1 MEKRCIPLEAD
12 EDAPLF
18 KTYTHLFFVVAS
30 LGMYNRSMETTTP
43 GWGAPQ
49 PPKNLPTGEGEVP
62 LAPAP
67 QPKVEVRTMGS
78 DLRSIG
84 EQGGGE
90 PRPYVPKPAAPLSA
104 FPPSTPGSA
113 PSPFIKP
120 AIPFTP
126 PKMGTAG
133 LPAQAGVPPKPPVPS
148 GAPKP
153 ISPAPGGTPKSKRGI
168 FLGILSFFVVVG
180 LAAVGYFF
188 IYPMFAGT
196 SAEPVAAPAPVVEV
210 PPAPPQEE
218 PPVIPPVPAEVIAG
232 IDTHTSLFTIPA
244 DIRTE
249 ATPAPV
255 SVDGLR
261 AALPFDRAAVP
272 LFREVTIKTAE
283 GKVIAFGELAK
294 RLVPGFF
301 TPELLGSFADD
312 ATYLTYAAA
321 DGTWFGFAVPLKS
334 GVDLG
339 AMQGKIGA
347 LQHDP
352 DNRNFFLADPGAEG
366 VWRDGS
372 IKGHPASLVDFATP
386 GATLGYTWLGRTF
399 LLTTNAAA
407 GEETARR
414 LGF

>member
-1 MEKRCIPLEAD
+1 M
-12 EDAPLF
+12 
-18 KTYTHLFFVVAS
+18 
-30 LGMYNRSMETTTP
+30 
-43 GWGAPQ
+43 
-49 PPKNLPTGEGEVP
+49 
-62 LAPAP
+62 
-67 QPKVEVRTMGS
+67 
-78 DLRSIG
+78 
-84 EQGGGE
+84 
-90 PRPYVPKPAAPLSA
+90 
-104 FPPSTPGSA
+104 
-113 PSPFIKP
+113 
-120 AIPFTP
+120 
-126 PKMGTAG
+126 
-133 LPAQAGVPPKPPVPS
+133 PV
-148 GAPKP
+148 
-153 ISPAPGGTPKSKRGI
+153 SPAPGGTPKSKRGI

-196 SAEPVAAPAPVVEV
+196 PAEPVVTAPLPATEV
-210 PPAPPQEE
+210 PPVPPLEEPPVVAPE

-244 DIRTE
+244 DIHME
-249 ATPAPV
+249 ATLALV

-261 AALPFDRAAVP
+261 AALPFDRATVP

-283 GKVIAFGELAK
+283 GKVITFGELAK

-312 ATYLTYAAA
+312 ATYLTYAAT

-334 GVDLG
+334 GANLG
-339 AMQGKIGA
+339 AVQGKMSA

-352 DNRNFFLADPGAEG
+352 DNKNFFLADPGAEG

-386 GATLGYTWLGRTF
+386 GATLGYAWLGRT
-399 LLTTNAAA
+399 LLLSTNAAA